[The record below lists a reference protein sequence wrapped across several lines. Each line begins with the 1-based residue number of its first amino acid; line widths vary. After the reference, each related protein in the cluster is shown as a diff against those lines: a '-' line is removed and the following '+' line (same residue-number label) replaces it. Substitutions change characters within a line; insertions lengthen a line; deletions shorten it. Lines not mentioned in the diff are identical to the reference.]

1 MAGSGGISPS
11 LPAVKNRRR
20 ALRLLIAGTLVLGML
35 VPLDVPRARPA
46 SAAGTAVTDQRIGV
60 LPSFYP
66 SEREFAGSTR
76 PMWNRLAQAG
86 ADVGLVVIVENTVA
100 SIDYKDF
107 VEREQGVGQSVLGT
121 VSSAQTESAMLASAT
136 FQRTQFGIDGV
147 LLRNYSG
154 TCGIGNEPSPSLI
167 QNLRSAGLTTIA
179 VETLGS
185 PGPCYGTLADVLLT
199 FAGSYASYG
208 SGPARPSWL
217 TGASPRLWHVV
228 FGVPAGQ
235 IAATV
240 AASKASGVGADYV
253 FATSDPGPVDATAV
267 PDAGYW
273 DALRT
278 AVRGTGN
285 TSTAVET
292 FPTVGSQRLGIPVF
306 GDANPSWGTVGTA
319 STAELG
325 HVVVNAA
332 NGPGTVVVP
341 ALLANINT
349 AKAAGRRVLGYVPL
363 GYTPTGGSGGSPP
376 ARSKTAILGDVTR
389 WRDLYALD
397 GIFLDEVQPECSRT
411 VNGLVVDVSGDY
423 AVLAADIRA
432 AIPGVFLALNPGRN
446 IGECFAA
453 PFDAIVAFEG
463 PASVYSSWTPSRW
476 QDRYPGKQ
484 FWHLIYDASCP
495 ELSNLMRVSRQR
507 NADLVY
513 VTSQTGATLWTGTID
528 PEYFASLRS
537 ALQGTARCAAPSAL
551 PDTVVPRKPAPATP
565 GPGTSAPRATV
576 PPAPAPPPGA
586 PSDEGIT
593 LIAAEPTARTAS
605 LPALRRAQIPPSLT
619 RTADVP
625 APSPPPVHAR
635 LVTPVTRVST

>member
-1 MAGSGGISPS
+1 M
-11 LPAVKNRRR
+11 
-20 ALRLLIAGTLVLGML
+20 
-35 VPLDVPRARPA
+35 
-46 SAAGTAVTDQRIGV
+46 TDQRIGV

-86 ADVGLVVIVENTVA
+86 TDVGLVVIVENTVA

-107 VEREQGVGQSVLGT
+107 VEREQGVGQRVLGT
-121 VSSAQTESAMLASAT
+121 VSSAQAESVMLASAS

-154 TCGIGNEPSPSLI
+154 NCGIGNEPSPSLI
-167 QNLRSAGLTTIA
+167 QNLRNAGLTTIA
-179 VETLGS
+179 VETLGPPES
-185 PGPCYGTLADVLLT
+185 CYQTLADVLLT
-199 FAGSYASYG
+199 YAGSYAAYG

-217 TGASPRLWHVV
+217 TGATPRLWHVV

-253 FATSDPGPVDATAV
+253 FATSDPGPIEATAI

-292 FPTVGSQRLGIPVF
+292 FPTVATQRLGIPVF

-319 STAELG
+319 PTAEFG

-341 ALLANINT
+341 ALLANVNT
-349 AKAAGRRVLGYVPL
+349 AKIAGRRVLGYVPL
-363 GYTPTGGSGGSPP
+363 GYYSPTGGSGGSPP
-376 ARSKTAILGDVTR
+376 ARSKDEIVGDVTR
-389 WRDLYALD
+389 WRDLYGVD

-411 VNGLVVDVSGDY
+411 VNGSVVDVAGSY

-495 ELSNLMRVSRQR
+495 ELTNLVRVSRQR

-513 VTSQTGATLWTGTID
+513 VTSQTGATLWTGTVD
-528 PEYFASLRS
+528 PAYFASLRS
-537 ALQGTARCAAPSAL
+537 ALQDTARCAAPSA
-551 PDTVVPRKPAPATP
+551 PPATIVPRGSAPATP
-565 GPGTSAPRATV
+565 GTGTSAPRATV

-586 PSDEGIT
+586 PAVPSPPSDENVA
-593 LIAAEPTARTAS
+593 LVALVAAEPVARVAS
-605 LPALRRAQIPPSLT
+605 PPVLRSAQIPPSAT
-619 RTADVP
+619 RTPDLP
-625 APSPPPVHAR
+625 ARLPPPVRAR
-635 LVTPVTRVST
+635 LITPITSVSV